1 MERESLTLRNGG
13 VGLHALL
20 ARATGLDA
28 SATVR
33 LRQYDGTHVEV
44 FVTTPFDVVVA
55 RRCEGNVGRDG
66 AVVSAQAL
74 LDALRTTPERPL
86 EEDGAEVLDLGPA
99 RDPSWPGALPPA
111 QGFREIDSLP
121 VDVVREL
128 ADKGRQLA
136 RQFSGPM
143 GPPKSLLNQTVLT
156 VESAETHVEIPM
168 RMIFACTSLGLI
180 PGFAASLKIPRHLRV
195 AGKGRWVR
203 LDAPYGSVYHSTRL
217 SLF

>member
-1 MERESLTLRNGG
+1 MESETLRVCSGG
-13 VGLHALL
+13 GGLRALL

-28 SATVR
+28 SASVR
-33 LRQYDGTHVEV
+33 LRQHDANQVEV

-55 RRCEGNVGRDG
+55 RRCGGTVGRDG

-74 LDALRTTPERPL
+74 ADALHTAPDPVL
-86 EEDGAEVLDLGPA
+86 AEDGVELSLGPA

-143 GPPKSLLNQTVLT
+143 GPPQSLLNQTVLT
-156 VESAETHVEIPM
+156 VENSEAQVEIPM